1 MEGDATRF
9 LIWSNEHGKWW
20 RGGELGYTANI
31 YEAGEYE
38 LERAVEIC
46 VRANLNG
53 LNEMIVPIGP
63 LAHVKAEWSPR

>member
-1 MEGDATRF
+1 MDDDATRF
-9 LIWSNEHGKWW
+9 LIWSNEHGQWW
-20 RGGELGYTANI
+20 RDGEHGYTSNI
-31 YEAGEYE
+31 YEAGEYL

-46 VRANLNG
+46 VQANLNG